1 IYVKAGKRNEAQ
13 KILDEMFQ
21 RSKRE
26 EISPFYVAAVYI
38 ALGDKEHGMEWLE
51 KAYEERAELL
61 VFLKVAPNFDA
72 VHSDPRFIQIM
83 QGSVSCPKRIINT
96 RSSASCASRRAALSW
111 RALSNSTTMSSRPV
125 NWRL

>member
-1 IYVKAGKRNEAQ
+1 MDAVGQQARADVECVEKFCEAQ
-13 KILDEMFQ
+13 KILDEMIQ

-26 EISPFYVAAVYI
+26 EVSPFYAAAVYL

-83 QGSVSCPKRIINT
+83 QRIGLLPQANH
-96 RSSASCASRRAALSW
+96 
-111 RALSNSTTMSSRPV
+111 
-125 NWRL
+125 